1 MATIR
6 TWCEELM
13 IYSPDDLSKDEAEE
27 LKRKGEGGWVIEIEK
42 ADKIADV
49 NAALR
54 KYVNIKRLSFC
65 THGFSGGVFFENG
78 SIMTSNLRKIV
89 VPRDLFRGEGQLL
102 FMGCETARNKDGE
115 KFLVAAGRHFFAGKG
130 GVVGGSTVTIQGW
143 SSGSVLPYL
152 TLHWTTLPE
161 MGKLV
166 LFRLDARGSIVAKS
180 NASFL

>member
-6 TWCEELM
+6 TWCDELM
-13 IYSPDDLSKDEAEE
+13 IYSPDDLSKDEAEA
-27 LKRKGEGGWVIEIEK
+27 LKREGEGGWTIGIEE
-42 ADKIADV
+42 ANKIADV

-65 THGFSGGVFFENG
+65 THGFSGGVSFEKG
-78 SIMTSNLRKIV
+78 SILTVNLRKIT
-89 VPRDLFRGEGQLL
+89 VPRDLFQGEGQLL

-115 KFLVAAGRHFFAGKG
+115 KFLVAAGRHFLAGKG
-130 GVVGGSTVTIQGW
+130 GIVGGSTVTIQGW

-152 TLHWTTLPE
+152 TLHWNALPE
-161 MGKLV
+161 IGKLV
-166 LFRLDARGSIVAKS
+166 LFRLDAKGTVIAKS